1 MNLFQF
7 PALSRKLCIMILILL
22 GAGGCADRQPPQ
34 LSLKDGWAIQSSDQ
48 VHTGGGEISRVGF
61 TSEDWHPTTVP
72 TTVLAALVNDGVYP
86 DPNYGTNLLL
96 IPGVVYETSYIMPMP
111 EDSPFRVPWWYR
123 TEFDLPASYKG
134 RKIWLKLHSVNYQA
148 NVWLNGQMI
157 ADSSEVEGA
166 YRIFDL
172 DITDAAVPDKRNSLA
187 LEIAPPVPTDPS
199 IRWMQ
204 GTRTPP
210 DKDMGIWYDMKIYST
225 GSLHMRHPYVVSDLD
240 LPATDVAHLTISTE
254 ISNTS
259 QKALTGTLTGRISP
273 VDNLHEGGTS
283 SGEGVSFEYAEEVS
297 LAPGETRP
305 VLHEL
310 DIPDPQ
316 LWWPAQVGPQH
327 LYDLILEL
335 REDDGDLSEIDT
347 VRFGIREV
355 TSQLNTFEH
364 DIQTRAFQVNGKDIF
379 VKGANYTDG
388 MLLEPSRE
396 RDEAEA
402 RYIIHMNMNAI
413 RTEGFWGTDY
423 FYDLCDKYGIMIFDG
438 TNCCS
443 IWERWDLWTDHT
455 AEIAELSLR
464 DQVLRKRNHPSFV
477 DWLIGSDKSPPEH
490 VERMYVDVLD
500 AYDPS
505 RPRQSNAYTDSTA
518 VLGTTGLS
526 HDPYPDT
533 YAYLPPSTWYGK
545 GYLGPY
551 EFLEFNTEVGPGGEQ
566 LPPIESMR
574 RMMPKEDLWPISASW
589 DLRLWERQSPQS
601 RRALYARYG
610 QPRDLEEYTMRS
622 QVFQKEAMRAM
633 MEAFTKNKYQASG
646 ILIYRLNTGW
656 PALCYQ
662 LYDYY
667 LRPNGAFYGVQ
678 QASEPLH
685 VQYSYDDNSIFV
697 INSLYQSFEELKVTA
712 RFYDND
718 MRELYARTE
727 TMDIG
732 SDGNK
737 PAFTLPPVQN
747 PTPVYFLKL
756 ELEDSQ
762 GNLVSS
768 NLYWFSSKGD
778 QEADF
783 RALMDLPPVRLAV
796 TGTYEEKGA
805 EGIVRV
811 HLENPT
817 DDLAFFVNPSIIKG
831 LHGEEVLPVFWSA
844 NTISLVPGESRDLTV
859 TFDRLHL
866 GGTKPHLMVEG
877 WNVIPQELTLDAGNR
892 DVTPALRYLDIN
904 VPRRVKAGEPFEI
917 SATIIHKATSGE
929 GVIKDRKY
937 VMIDG
942 QPAGYRRVALAPG
955 EVKRLVWSDNRIT
968 KPGRHTVTVGDLS
981 PVSLRIEP

>member
-1 MNLFQF
+1 M
-7 PALSRKLCIMILILL
+7 
-22 GAGGCADRQPPQ
+22 
-34 LSLKDGWAIQSSDQ
+34 
-48 VHTGGGEISRVGF
+48 
-61 TSEDWHPTTVP
+61 
-72 TTVLAALVNDGVYP
+72 
-86 DPNYGTNLLL
+86 
-96 IPGVVYETSYIMPMP
+96 
-111 EDSPFRVPWWYR
+111 
-123 TEFDLPASYKG
+123 
-134 RKIWLKLHSVNYQA
+134 
-148 NVWLNGQMI
+148 
-157 ADSSEVEGA
+157 
-166 YRIFDL
+166 
-172 DITDAAVPDKRNSLA
+172 
-187 LEIAPPVPTDPS
+187 
-199 IRWMQ
+199 
-204 GTRTPP
+204 
-210 DKDMGIWYDMKIYST
+210 
-225 GSLHMRHPYVVSDLD
+225 
-240 LPATDVAHLTISTE
+240 
-254 ISNTS
+254 
-259 QKALTGTLTGRISP
+259 
-273 VDNLHEGGTS
+273 
-283 SGEGVSFEYAEEVS
+283 
-297 LAPGETRP
+297 
-305 VLHEL
+305 
-310 DIPDPQ
+310 
-316 LWWPAQVGPQH
+316 
-327 LYDLILEL
+327 
-335 REDDGDLSEIDT
+335 
-347 VRFGIREV
+347 
-355 TSQLNTFEH
+355 
-364 DIQTRAFQVNGKDIF
+364 
-379 VKGANYTDG
+379 
-388 MLLEPSRE
+388 
-396 RDEAEA
+396 
-402 RYIIHMNMNAI
+402 
-413 RTEGFWGTDY
+413 
-423 FYDLCDKYGIMIFDG
+423 
-438 TNCCS
+438 
-443 IWERWDLWTDHT
+443 
-455 AEIAELSLR
+455 
-464 DQVLRKRNHPSFV
+464 
-477 DWLIGSDKSPPEH
+477 
-490 VERMYVDVLD
+490 
-500 AYDPS
+500 
-505 RPRQSNAYTDSTA
+505 
-518 VLGTTGLS
+518 
-526 HDPYPDT
+526 
-533 YAYLPPSTWYGK
+533 
-545 GYLGPY
+545 
-551 EFLEFNTEVGPGGEQ
+551 GPGGEQ

-768 NLYWFSSKGD
+768 NFYWFSSKGD

-904 VPRRVKAGEPFEI
+904 VPRQVKAGEPFEI
-917 SATIIHKATSGE
+917 SATIIHKAISGE

-968 KPGRHTVTVGDLS
+968 KPGRLTVTVGDLS